1 MRSYKNKKLKKKKS
15 RNFNQK
21 GGELSNFFNNFKS
34 NFTSGLT
41 GFKGFFSEK
50 SDTLKRGLSDM
61 TSSAK
66 QRASENYNATFCS
79 HKGGKCKTRKRKY
92 KN

>member
-1 MRSYKNKKLKKKKS
+1 MRSYKNKKLKKKNSKK
-15 RNFNQK
+15 FNQK
-21 GGELSNFFNNFKS
+21 GGELSNFFS

-50 SDTLKRGLSDM
+50 SETLKRGFFDM
-61 TSSAK
+61 ALSAK

-79 HKGGKCKTRKRKY
+79 HKGGKCKTKKRKY
-92 KN
+92 KK

>member
-15 RNFNQK
+15 RKFNQK
-21 GGELSNFFNNFKS
+21 GGELKNFFS
-34 NFTSGLT
+34 NFTSRLT

-50 SDTLKRGLSDM
+50 SETFKRGFFDM
-61 TSSAK
+61 ASSAK

-79 HKGGKCKTRKRKY
+79 HKGGKCKTKKRKY
-92 KN
+92 KK